1 MGRAYEKGVRGEGQ
15 AAAYLQATGYTVLER
30 NFRCGTGEVDI
41 VAKKADTLVFVEVKA
56 WDAYG
61 YADLEYSVDRRK
73 RSRILQASQCYLARN
88 RRYDGSACR
97 FDIMFVRRDGAE
109 IRHVEGAFAG
119 TNWI

>member
-1 MGRAYEKGVRGEGQ
+1 MAHAHEKGVRGEGQ
-15 AAAYLQATGYTVLER
+15 AAAFLEANGYTVLER

-56 WDAYG
+56 WDAFG
-61 YADLEYSVDRRK
+61 YADIEYAVDRRK

-88 RRYDGSACR
+88 RRHDGSACR
-97 FDIMFVRRDGAE
+97 FDIVFVRRDGAE